1 MGEIVVSLGLVM
13 LMTVSQ
19 LQLMTNYLIT
29 AKQDYAQTL
38 ATLQAM
44 SAAEWPE

>member
-19 LQLMTNYLIT
+19 LRLMTDYLIME
-29 AKQDYAQTL
+29 KQDYAQTL

-44 SAAEWPE
+44 SAAQWPG